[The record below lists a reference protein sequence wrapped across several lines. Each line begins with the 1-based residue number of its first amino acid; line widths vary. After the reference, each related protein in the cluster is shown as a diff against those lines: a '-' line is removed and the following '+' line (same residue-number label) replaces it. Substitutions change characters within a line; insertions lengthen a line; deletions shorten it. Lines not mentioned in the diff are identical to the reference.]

1 MSNTSGPESSVDGIT
16 RFPDEWLQL
25 RLPAP
30 ASSLVDAIAQQFERS
45 RVPAAISTPS
55 RPGVAAIVHVL
66 RDASG
71 DILALADDHLPEL
84 RFVAVDR
91 GALERAVAAIV
102 PGFTATEDAGALSGR
117 TDTIAWI
124 GEESPEV
131 YQLVAGRIP
140 VDLATIPTNDGR
152 FIVVPAGDHEA
163 VVSSGAWGSS
173 ALTLWRFDERLIALS
188 GRRGVV
194 LRHEWGPGWR
204 IVDPSRT
211 DQTFADVALAELF
224 VAVVG
229 APSDP
234 ADWIRRFSLD
244 ADDGERLRVL
254 MRTERSADTAHRLT
268 ALLGM
273 PPELAARLDDG
284 APPAANLSGYEAVV
298 PATTRQ
304 LVVGLFRKEFPA
316 PPAGTVSP
324 GWESGWWKHWGERH
338 PIVRLV
344 VVCLLATATTVLAS
358 SGLVDG
364 RPSAALPAFAA
375 CVWWIIAGVDLRWLG
390 RRLRARRDQQSPEP
404 DTEADTEA
412 DA

>member
-1 MSNTSGPESSVDGIT
+1 MSNTSESEGSVDGTT

-30 ASSLVDAIAQQFERS
+30 ASSLIDAIAQEFERS

-55 RPGVAAIVHVL
+55 RPGVAAVVHVL

-71 DILALADDHLPEL
+71 DILALADDYLPEL
-84 RFVAVDR
+84 RFIPVERA
-91 GALERAVAAIV
+91 ALESAVAAIV
-102 PGFTATEDAGALSGR
+102 PGFSATEDADALRGPS
-117 TDTIAWI
+117 DAIAWI

-140 VDLATIPTNDGR
+140 VEFATIPTTDGR
-152 FIVVPAGDHEA
+152 FIVVPADDHES
-163 VVSSGAWGSS
+163 VVSSGVWGSS
-173 ALTLWRFDERLIALS
+173 ALTLWRCDERLIALS

-224 VAVVG
+224 VAVTG
-229 APSDP
+229 AQSDPSD
-234 ADWIRRFSLD
+234 WIHRFALD
-244 ADDGERLRVL
+244 AADGERLRVL
-254 MRTERSADTAHRLT
+254 MRAEHAADTAHRLT

-273 PPELAARLDDG
+273 PPELAARLDDD
-284 APPAANLSGYEAVV
+284 APPAANVSGYEVV
-298 PATTRQ
+298 EPATTRQ
-304 LVVGLFRKEFPA
+304 LVAGLFRKEFPA

-324 GWESGWWKHWGERH
+324 GWESGWWKRWGERH
-338 PIVRLV
+338 SIVRLV
-344 VVCLLATATTVLAS
+344 VVCLLATATTVLAWG
-358 SGLVDG
+358 GLLAG
-364 RPSAALPAFAA
+364 RSSAALPAFAA
-375 CVWWIIAGVDLRWLG
+375 CLWWITAAVDLRWLG
-390 RRLRARRDQQSPEP
+390 RRLRARRDQQSIER
-404 DTEADTEA
+404 DDEA